1 MAERS
6 RSIFDR
12 LTGRNRGVD
21 AADIERLG
29 ELMNRS
35 VASADDFS
43 WDGKT
48 LASLSRLQMGTTS
61 AGYGGTKTVSTEVD
75 YALLLQIARKCE
87 VVNAILRRTSD
98 DVLANGYMFKL
109 KDDLERGDPEQLK
122 RARQFMAQPNSDNM
136 GDELMEGLIH
146 DLTLFGDCYI
156 ELSGSDDRKVGK
168 TGWDFGGD
176 LLGIWRIDAD
186 TVRLLP
192 GTKTPEPPRMAFE
205 QTYKGNERQFT
216 ATKVLHI
223 TKHKQGRAY
232 GQSPLISLMGVI
244 AGYLNLQNYIGD
256 LFTGTIPKTIL
267 NVGDISNAE
276 MKAMLALI
284 EQQLVGGQS
293 PYGLVTINGGTGF
306 ALHKLIDSAKEGQF
320 LDLLY
325 YYREEIC
332 AVFGIPPMKL
342 GFVQTGKLANP
353 EQQLDVWYDVVDLMQ
368 RRIAQLFNTRI
379 MPLLG
384 ITDWE
389 FAFNSIRP
397 KRDAER
403 AQIIKE
409 QAGAI
414 SNLRQESVISINEA
428 RSLLNL
434 EALEVPEARDPFFL
448 SPKLSI
454 NMGASNA
461 GGDPSDT
468 PTPEGEGETGEE
480 PEADVEALFNP
491 PTKRGRR
498 RDLGEFVYVENDR
511 LELDDDTRDII
522 FDNLRKNVARGPLDE
537 LEDERFPIL
546 ENDLTLEQ
554 SAFAEDLLDSLD
566 EVFSNTKSITKATA
580 GEVRQALVIVDEK
593 IALAEA
599 AMAEE
604 MTATLTAT
612 YAETLAATGAAI
624 GTDIAFTGADT
635 AALAFW
641 DDVWRLPA
649 LENTLGSYRGLIS
662 SVFSQ
667 MLENNWSWDKA
678 AREMRSVIDPAG
690 KNYPRYYYERIA
702 RTETRRVVENAHLSA
717 LVKVGFDK
725 VERLVTVD
733 PVTDVDLCLP
743 FENAIYS
750 AEEAYGVLPAHP
762 NCRCS
767 MTAYTGDKP
776 AIPDD
781 EVLVPEFK
789 AVQGSLSAGDFVS
802 WTTEKGTYA
811 GKVRRIVTTGRL
823 AVVAPSGGNETIEVS
838 DDDQVAIVQVY
849 INNEDNTYTPS
860 DRDAPVRVAMLRKRG
875 EPETKAKAVSA
886 KVREALAAKA
896 DEHNEDVGDVASKRT
911 NTRTLAAVFERG
923 VGAYQQNPGSVRPT
937 VTSAEQWAYARV
949 NSFLYA
955 LRNGRFRGGK
965 HDQDLLPKGHPQS
978 TKGKSYISKRALTT
992 KDRTPPQGVRKACQ
1006 VGLRLHEEG
1015 YSGDGLEPATVREAR
1030 SIARGQPITVAKARK
1045 MIRWW
1050 GRNSRFLDEPKDSPA
1065 WTSAQLWGGRPGR
1078 SWASKLQ
1085 RALEAEE

>member
-1 MAERS
+1 MAERK

-12 LTGRNRGVD
+12 LSGRNRGVSQK
-21 AADIERLG
+21 DIEKLG
-29 ELMNRS
+29 DLMNRS
-35 VASADDFS
+35 VSSSADFS

-48 LASLSRLQMGTTS
+48 LASLSRLQMGTAS
-61 AGYGGTKTVSTEVD
+61 APGYQGPKTVSTEVD
-75 YALLLQIARKCE
+75 YSLLLHIARKCE

-109 KDDLERGDPEQLK
+109 KDGLETGDSEQLT
-122 RARQFMAQPNSDNM
+122 RARNFVEQPNTDNM
-136 GDELMEGLIH
+136 GDEFMEGLIH

-156 ELSGSDDRKVGK
+156 ELSGSNDQQIGEN
-168 TGWDFGGD
+168 GWEYGGD
-176 LLGIWRIDAD
+176 LLGLWRVSAE
-186 TVRLLP
+186 TMALLP
-192 GTKTPEPPRMAFE
+192 GSRIPEPPKMAYE
-205 QTYKGNERQFT
+205 QNYKGATRQFT
-216 ATKVLHI
+216 SAKVLHI

-232 GQSPLISLMGVI
+232 GQSPLIPLMGVI

-293 PYGLVTINGGTGF
+293 PYGLVTINGGSGF

-368 RRIAQLFNTRI
+368 RRISQLFNTRI

-389 FAFNSIRP
+389 FCFNSIRP

-403 AQIIKE
+403 AQILKE
-409 QAGAI
+409 QGAAI
-414 SNLRQESVISINEA
+414 SNLRQESIISINEA
-428 RSLLNL
+428 RSMLNL
-434 EALEVPEARDPFFL
+434 EALQVPEARDAFFL

-461 GGDPSDT
+461 GGDPEDT
-468 PTPEGEGETGEE
+468 PGDGGETTGEE
-480 PEADVEALFNP
+480 PESDIEALFAP
-491 PTKRGRR
+491 PEKKGRR
-498 RDLGEFVYVENDR
+498 RDDEFVFNLEN
-511 LELDDDTRDII
+511 EITLDDESRDII
-522 FDNLRKNVARGPLDE
+522 FDNIKNDAARDPLNDI
-537 LEDERFPIL
+537 EDERTPIL
-546 ENDLTLEQ
+546 ENDLTVQQ
-554 SAFAEDLLDSLD
+554 SILATEIIDSLD
-566 EVFSNTKSITKATA
+566 SVFSNSKSLITKATPA
-580 GEVRQALVIVDEK
+580 EVRRAFVVVDEK
-593 IALAEA
+593 LALAESV
-599 AMAEE
+599 MAEE

-612 YAETLAATGAAI
+612 YAETLDVTGTAI
-624 GTDIAFTGADT
+624 GTDIAFVAADT

-649 LENTLGSYRGLIS
+649 LENTLGKYRGLIGG
-662 SVFSQ
+662 VFSS

-678 AREMRSVIDPAG
+678 AREMRSLIDPAG
-690 KNYPRYYYERIA
+690 KKYPKYYYERIA

-725 VERLVTVD
+725 VQRLVEVD
-733 PVTDVDLCLP
+733 AVTDPDLCLP
-743 FENAIYS
+743 FEEAVYS

-762 NCRCS
+762 NCRC
-767 MTAYTGDKP
+767 TLVAYTGQTSP
-776 AIPDD
+776 IPDSD
-781 EVLVPEFK
+781 VLIP
-789 AVQGSLSAGDFVS
+789 DPD
-802 WTTEKGTYA
+802 
-811 GKVRRIVTTGRL
+811 GK
-823 AVVAPSGGNETIEVS
+823 
-838 DDDQVAIVQVY
+838 Q
-849 INNEDNTYTPS
+849 
-860 DRDAPVRVAMLRKRG
+860 
-875 EPETKAKAVSA
+875 
-886 KVREALAAKA
+886 
-896 DEHNEDVGDVASKRT
+896 
-911 NTRTLAAVFERG
+911 
-923 VGAYQQNPGSVRPT
+923 
-937 VTSAEQWAYARV
+937 
-949 NSFLYA
+949 
-955 LRNGRFRGGK
+955 
-965 HDQDLLPKGHPQS
+965 
-978 TKGKSYISKRALTT
+978 ISKRALTT
-992 KDRTPPQGVRKACQ
+992 ADRTPPAGVRKACQ
-1006 VGLRLHEEG
+1006 VGLRLHEDG

-1030 SIARGQPITVAKARK
+1030 GIARGNAITVAKARK

-1050 GRNSRFLDEPKDSPA
+1050 GRNDRFLDEPKDSPA
-1065 WTSAQLWGGRPGR
+1065 WTSAQLWGGRPGK

>member
-1 MAERS
+1 
-6 RSIFDR
+6 
-12 LTGRNRGVD
+12 
-21 AADIERLG
+21 
-29 ELMNRS
+29 MNRS
-35 VASADDFS
+35 VASPEDFS

-48 LASLSRLQMGTTS
+48 LASLSRLQMGTAS
-61 AGYGGTKTVSTEVD
+61 GGYNATKTIPTDVD
-75 YALLLQIARKCE
+75 YSLLLQIARKCE

-98 DVLANGYMFKL
+98 DVLANGYIFKL

-122 RARQFMAQPNSDNM
+122 RAREFMSQPNSDNM

-156 ELSGSDDRKVGK
+156 ELSGSEDRKVGK
-168 TGWDFGGD
+168 GGWDYGGD

-186 TVRLLP
+186 TMRLLP
-192 GTKTPEPPRMAFE
+192 GMKTPEPPKMAYE
-205 QTYKGNERQFT
+205 QTYKGSERQFT
-216 ATKVLHI
+216 AAKVLHI

-368 RRIAQLFNTRI
+368 RRISQLFNTRI

-389 FAFNSIRP
+389 FHFNSIRP

-434 EALEVPEARDPFFL
+434 EALQAPEARDPFFL

-461 GGDPSDT
+461 GGDPTDT

-480 PEADVEALFNP
+480 PEVDVEALFNP

-498 RDLGEFVYVENDR
+498 RELDTFVYVENDR
-511 LELDDDTRDII
+511 LELDDATRDMI

-546 ENDLTLEQ
+546 ENDLTVEQ
-554 SAFAEDLLDSLD
+554 SAFAEDVLDSLD
-566 EVFSNTKSITKATA
+566 DLFTNSKSITKATA
-580 GEVRQALVIVDEK
+580 DEVRQALVIVDEK

-662 SVFSQ
+662 SVFGQ

-678 AREMRSVIDPAG
+678 AREMRSVIDPSG

-776 AIPDD
+776 AIPED

-789 AVQGSLSAGDFVS
+789 AAQGSLSSGDFVS
-802 WTTEKGTYA
+802 WTTEKGSYA

-823 AVVAPSGGNETIEVS
+823 AVVAPSGGNETIDVS

-886 KVREALAAKA
+886 KVRETLAAKA
-896 DEHNEDVGDVASKRT
+896 KEHNEDVGDTASKRT
-911 NTRTLAAVFERG
+911 TTRTLAAVFERG
-923 VGAYQQNPGSVRPT
+923 IGAYQNNPGSVRPT
-937 VTSAEQWAYARV
+937 VSSPEQWAYARV

-978 TKGKSYISKRALTT
+978 TRGKSYISKRALTT

-1030 SIARGQPITVAKARK
+1030 AIARGQPITVAKARK

>member
-1 MAERS
+1 MAERR

-12 LTGRNRGVD
+12 LTGRNRGAD
-21 AADIERLG
+21 PADIDRLG

-35 VASADDFS
+35 VASEEGFH

-48 LASLSRLQMGTTS
+48 LASLSRLQMGTAT
-61 AGYGGTKTVSTEVD
+61 APGYQGAKTVSTEVD
-75 YALLLQIARKCE
+75 YNLLLQIARKCE

-109 KDDLERGDPEQLK
+109 KDDLETGDQEQLK
-122 RARQFMAQPNSDNM
+122 KARNFVEQPNTDNM
-136 GDELMEGLIH
+136 GDEFMEGLIH

-156 ELSGSDDRKVGK
+156 ELSGSNDTQVGK
-168 TGWDFGGD
+168 SGWEFGGD
-176 LLGIWRIDAD
+176 LLGLWRISAE
-186 TVRLLP
+186 TMTMLP
-192 GTKTPEPPRMAFE
+192 GTRIPTPPKMAFE
-205 QTYKGNERQFT
+205 QNYKGQTRQFT
-216 ATKVLHI
+216 SAKVLHI

-232 GQSPLISLMGVI
+232 GQSPIIPLMGVI

-368 RRIAQLFNTRI
+368 RRISQLFNTRI

-389 FAFNSIRP
+389 FCFNSIRP

-403 AQIIKE
+403 AQILKE
-409 QAGAI
+409 QGAAI
-414 SNLRQESVISINEA
+414 SNLRQESIISINEA
-428 RSLLNL
+428 RSMLNL
-434 EALEVPEARDPFFL
+434 EALQVPEARDPFFL

-461 GGDPSDT
+461 GGDPEAT
-468 PTPEGEGETGEE
+468 PGGEGETTGEE
-480 PEADVEALFNP
+480 PEADVEALFAP
-491 PTKRGRR
+491 PEKKGRR
-498 RDLGEFVYVENDR
+498 RNDEFVFNLEN
-511 LELDDDTRDII
+511 EITLDDDSRNII
-522 FDNLRKNVARGPLDE
+522 FDNIRKNTARDPLNE
-537 LEDERFPIL
+537 IEA
-546 ENDLTLEQ
+546 EQ
-554 SAFAEDLLDSLD
+554 SPKLEKGLTVQQSVFANELIDALDS
-566 EVFSNTKSITKATA
+566 VFSSSKSITKATPA
-580 GEVRQALVIVDEK
+580 DVRRGFVVVDEK

-604 MTATLTAT
+604 LTATLTAT
-612 YAETLAATGAAI
+612 YAETLDATGAAI
-624 GTDIAFTGADT
+624 GTDIAFTAADT

-649 LENTLGSYRGLIS
+649 LENTLGKYRGIIS
-662 SVFSQ
+662 GVFGS

-678 AREMRSVIDPAG
+678 AREMRAAIDPTG
-690 KNYPRYYYERIA
+690 KNYPTYYYERIA

-725 VERLVTVD
+725 VQRLVTVD

-743 FENAIYS
+743 FEEAVYS
-750 AEEAYGVLPAHP
+750 SEEAYGVLPAHP
-762 NCRCS
+762 NCRCT
-767 MTAYTGDKP
+767 MVAYTGDTKP
-776 AIPDD
+776 IPDSQ
-781 EVLVPEFK
+781 VLIPDPDGKSF
-789 AVQGSLSAGDFVS
+789 SLS
-802 WTTEKGTYA
+802 
-811 GKVRRIVTTGRL
+811 
-823 AVVAPSGGNETIEVS
+823 
-838 DDDQVAIVQVY
+838 
-849 INNEDNTYTPS
+849 
-860 DRDAPVRVAMLRKRG
+860 
-875 EPETKAKAVSA
+875 
-886 KVREALAAKA
+886 
-896 DEHNEDVGDVASKRT
+896 
-911 NTRTLAAVFERG
+911 
-923 VGAYQQNPGSVRPT
+923 
-937 VTSAEQWAYARV
+937 
-949 NSFLYA
+949 
-955 LRNGRFRGGK
+955 
-965 HDQDLLPKGHPQS
+965 
-978 TKGKSYISKRALTT
+978 SKRALTT

-1006 VGLRLHEEG
+1006 TGLRLHEEG
-1015 YSGDGLEPATVREAR
+1015 LSGSGLEGATVREAR
-1030 SIARGQPITVAKARK
+1030 GMAQGNAITVAKARK

-1065 WTSAQLWGGRPGR
+1065 WVSALLWGGRAGR

-1085 RALEAEE
+1085 RSLEADE